1 MPFGD
6 EICIWKLEPPLF
18 QKPKHTKI
26 KNLCFWC
33 MYISQKQFKNCLT
46 VFVVSVHL
54 KSFEYVSGTVFLILK
69 AWRSNNLFMNVLLV
83 SDFYISIP
91 SAILSVTYQ
100 KKKKN
105 PAILSVD
112 NGFLTIFFIGWVWLP
127 ATTCSW
133 NKAWRSSN
141 AKFLCSYASAGSAGP
156 APRWTTRS
164 WSCATN
170 PTACGTNATAG

>member
-1 MPFGD
+1 
-6 EICIWKLEPPLF
+6 
-18 QKPKHTKI
+18 
-26 KNLCFWC
+26 
-33 MYISQKQFKNCLT
+33 MYISQKQFKNCLM

-54 KSFEYVSGTVFLILK
+54 KSFEHVSGTEFLIPK
-69 AWRSNNLFMNVLLV
+69 ARRSNNLFMNVLLV
-83 SDFYISIP
+83 SDFYIGIP
-91 SAILSVTYQ
+91 SAF
-100 KKKKN
+100 
-105 PAILSVD
+105 LSVD

-133 NKAWRSSN
+133 NEAWRSSN

-170 PTACGTNATAG
+170 PTAYGTDATAG